1 MAGVGPAHVA
11 VFELSASGR
20 KLAGEDPGTI
30 TGLGHIAGVSSVC
43 GRSDIALYVSKSD
56 LDRPQTGPSR
66 RRGHRIGIR
75 PSGFDS
81 LRSPN
86 DRWFGDSRTRRETG
100 PDQGKGK
107 TPAM

>member
-20 KLAGEDPGTI
+20 KLVGEDPGTI

-43 GRSDIALYVSKSD
+43 GRSDIALYDSKSD
-56 LDRPQTGPSR
+56 LDRPQTGPSL
-66 RRGHRIGIR
+66 RRGQRIGIR
-75 PSGFDS
+75 QSRFDS
-81 LRSPN
+81 LRSLN
-86 DRWFGDSRTRRETG
+86 ARGMSHMRQRENRSS
-100 PDQGKGK
+100 PGKSK